1 MHDIR
6 YNMIKSMSKSM
17 YVLYSCRIHDQKVG
31 SFYNADFDEIMK
43 PPAYKIC
50 AKLMI
55 FMNS

>member
-31 SFYNADFDEIMK
+31 SFYNADFDD